1 MNDIVRFVKGKK
13 RGYIGYDSN
22 GKIILSRNAVKCGYY
37 KLSNIE
43 EKEKVILAD
52 TERVP
57 YDYFPDITYKE
68 FLDVL
73 KYNGFKIGFIED
85 FHYTCGNY
93 IGDDHMIFAYD
104 MKTHIIIV
112 AESWNS
118 GKYFNKIDVYCPG
131 LGFLNAKNKLFS
143 HGSCAMSI
151 FNLVRHDITD
161 KNIGVIHTIK
171 DTMSDIIKDGKNI
184 YKESISLWNYSE
196 KRHDEEFFNKSRQK
210 IKRADRKDMIE
221 LFKQSELMMV
231 ALNS

>member
-1 MNDIVRFVKGKK
+1 MNNIVRFAKGKK
-13 RGYIGYDSN
+13 GNYIAYNSD
-22 GKIILSRNAVKCGYY
+22 GKIILSRNNVKSGYY
-37 KLSNIE
+37 KLNNIE
-43 EKEKVILAD
+43 EKENVIIAD
-52 TERVP
+52 TTPVP
-57 YDYFPDITYKE
+57 YDYFPGISYDK
-68 FLDVL
+68 FLKVL

-85 FHYTCGNY
+85 FHYMSGDY
-93 IGDDHMIFAYD
+93 SGDDHMIFAYD

-118 GKYFNKIDVYCPG
+118 GKYFNKINVYCPG

-151 FNLVRHDITD
+151 FDLVRHDITD
-161 KNIGVIHTIK
+161 KNIGVIHSIK

-210 IKRADRKDMIE
+210 IKRANREDMIE
-221 LFKQSELMMV
+221 LFKQSKLMME